1 VTSARRIPI
10 ARDALGTAVVKGA
23 NRLDVARGPVPDSI
37 FAPIDD
43 PPPGELSA
51 IDGGSLH

>member
-1 VTSARRIPI
+1 MTSARRIPI

-51 IDGGSLH
+51 IDGGALH